1 MIASSNSRDS
11 YLYNDSD
18 VPEKAECI
26 DMPSVVSFEIL
37 ENAGKLNLKNEEDYR
52 MKNNEV
58 LYRVSEMNR
67 ILKDA
72 EQYLSDQQRYSLI
85 ESQREFF
92 LNF

>member
-1 MIASSNSRDS
+1 
-11 YLYNDSD
+11 
-18 VPEKAECI
+18 
-26 DMPSVVSFEIL
+26 
-37 ENAGKLNLKNEEDYR
+37 